1 MINNAIILAAGMG
14 SRIKSISVS
23 KPKSFIEI
31 DGKSLIERSIENLI
45 TSGIRKIYIG
55 VGYKKSFFEELNL
68 KYDCIEL
75 FENKDFK
82 TTGSF
87 HTLYQIKDIID
98 NDFLLLESD
107 LLYEKKIIHQLIK
120 DEREDIIAS
129 SDFSKTNDEVFIESN
144 NDLLISLSKNRE
156 SLKNI
161 HSEFIG
167 INKISVNLF
176 HKMCFVYEKLKDK
189 EIDYELLFQKI
200 DKPVYVKNLGEAVW
214 CEIDNLEHLKNAEEN
229 IISKLNINE

>member
-31 DGKSLIERSIENLI
+31 DKSLIERSIENLI

-107 LLYEKKIIHQLIK
+107 LQYEKKIILQLIK
-120 DEREDIIAS
+120 DERLDIIAS
-129 SDFSKTNDEVFIESN
+129 SDFTKTNDEVFIESN

-176 HKMCFVYEKLKDK
+176 IKCVLYMR
-189 EIDYELLFQKI
+189 
-200 DKPVYVKNLGEAVW
+200 N
-214 CEIDNLEHLKNAEEN
+214 
-229 IISKLNINE
+229 